1 MGKRKLFIKIFTLLL
16 LFTTILGT
24 MSGSIYAQNKISTVK
39 INEYQV
45 LKDANEEYNE
55 LKKNGSLTDSKFADY
70 SKDSIYVIENYKE
83 VYTEK
88 IKDLQSKSIEVLKNF
103 NYNNSQ
109 IEAIKSFDGS
119 EEMMMLAASTCTVTG
134 GYRNYT
140 HGSNGTT
147 IKLIAEFRWEGL
159 SPNWFSDIFP
169 VAWSSPMKVDSSV
182 GYVKYKD
189 TYGLNPKTFTHSPKA
204 GGLYMSYMVF
214 DKSKNIDQKGYYVS
228 DGSMIIELSASTD
241 EVDIAGFADY
251 GYTYI
256 SITPTVSFD
265 GMSFSFSK
273 GTTSMDTDRF
283 YSN

>member
-1 MGKRKLFIKIFTLLL
+1 MGKRKLFIKIFTLLF

-24 MSGSIYAQNKISTVK
+24 MSGSVYAQSQISKVK

-55 LKKNGSLTDSKFADY
+55 LKKNGSLKDSKFADF
-70 SKDSIYVIENYKE
+70 SEDSIYVIENYKE

-103 NYNNSQ
+103 NYNDSQ

-134 GYRNYT
+134 GFTNYT
-140 HGSNGTT
+140 HGSDGTT
-147 IKLIAEFRWEGL
+147 IKLIAEFWWEGL

-189 TYGLNPKTFTHSPKA
+189 TYGIDSEVFTHSPEP

-214 DKSKNIDQKGYYVS
+214 AKSKTIDQKGYYVS
-228 DGSMIIELSASTD
+228 NGTMIIDLSASTD

-256 SITPTVSFD
+256 SVSPGVSFD
-265 GMSFSFSK
+265 GVSFSFTT
-273 GTTSMDTDRF
+273 GTSSMDTDRF